1 MKDFFR
7 HNGILIL
14 IAAVLLTGILA
25 IVSALTPGRAFFLSD
40 LTGLITAPIQRGVGA
55 VTGWVEGVYNYTHQ
69 YAALEEEVARLEQEI
84 ARLEAQAREGEQALE
99 ENQRLRELLELRE
112 RRSDMEFESATVLS
126 RSATNWESTLVLS
139 KGSQH
144 GVEAGDC
151 VITSTGELVGVVSE
165 VGSRQAT
172 VITVID
178 PEIQMGGLVFR
189 TDSAGILEGSF
200 DLMTEGRLRL
210 GYLPD
215 DVELISGDIVLTSGR
230 GEVYPSGLVVGSV
243 EEVRTDVSGVFRYAV
258 VRPAADLDHLTQAF
272 VIKEFDQVE

>member
-258 VRPAADLDHLTQAF
+258 VRPAADLDHLTQVF